1 MMDGIIIFIGCTIAS
16 ILRDPIRILIRALH
30 LAMRNSSA
38 IEIAQLLAQI
48 THSQFS
54 LIYNLVEWI

>member
-1 MMDGIIIFIGCTIAS
+1 MDGIIIFIGCTIAS
-16 ILRDPIRILIRALH
+16 ILRDPIRILIPALH
-30 LAMRNSSA
+30 LAMRNSSV